1 MADRS
6 TKSQSKK
13 NELKFIMEK
22 NTLLTFFSIDIQEG
36 SSALLGNNAVSPK
49 WIVWILRV
57 EFSVRVKN
65 SEKRINVTRVKIRQG
80 FLLLFGLQKVKR
92 EDK

>member
-1 MADRS
+1 RLSALADRS

-36 SSALLGNNAVSPK
+36 SSAGLGKDAVDPK
-49 WIVWILRV
+49 LIVRILRG
-57 EFSVRVKN
+57 EFSVRV
-65 SEKRINVTRVKIRQG
+65 E
-80 FLLLFGLQKVKR
+80 
-92 EDK
+92 